1 MVSEASDC
9 ATAGSSPWGQGYQTL
24 PDGSALPGSPWGR
37 AGAGPSASRAPL
49 SSAASNT
56 PQGGFFLVS
65 RSMLPSAATPGSRA
79 TMAPGAT
86 PGSAV
91 SVTSRFK
98 PCEQQ
103 CASAG
108 TTATSPPPE
117 TPIRMP
123 HQVDSVSRADHES
136 APGVAGA
143 QSPSSR
149 ASLYISGKASA
160 VARLPD
166 QARRAAALQSALIQ
180 HTAVAQLAAEL
191 DSLIRLLAAPC
202 AAHDEAGNG
211 QPALF
216 PSGRAAAQYACA
228 VLSKI
233 GERLKIWKP
242 HPTLVEPACDCGGIC
257 MRCLQRTSD
266 RQPSKQRLLIQPSR
280 QPLIALPGAL
290 GEALPLPLLEAL
302 ASNAALNEHAP
313 GLAHT
318 LQESLSRRHSAT
330 AHLGSAQHPASSAF
344 AVHAFTSDGQ
354 ARRPKVSTPH
364 ADS

>member
-1 MVSEASDC
+1 M
-9 ATAGSSPWGQGYQTL
+9 
-24 PDGSALPGSPWGR
+24 
-37 AGAGPSASRAPL
+37 
-49 SSAASNT
+49 
-56 PQGGFFLVS
+56 
-65 RSMLPSAATPGSRA
+65 
-79 TMAPGAT
+79 
-86 PGSAV
+86 
-91 SVTSRFK
+91 
-98 PCEQQ
+98 
-103 CASAG
+103 
-108 TTATSPPPE
+108 
-117 TPIRMP
+117 
-123 HQVDSVSRADHES
+123 
-136 APGVAGA
+136 
-143 QSPSSR
+143 
-149 ASLYISGKASA
+149 
-160 VARLPD
+160 ARLPD